1 MNFAPTNPTPIR
13 RRPASPA
20 RQGRAAKRRGVA
32 VGFLIVTLVFLA
44 GFVALGLNTS
54 RLMHTKAEL
63 RAVCQSA
70 ALAGARELLDEGV
83 LYGYP
88 DKRDDVLMAREAA
101 RLLGRANRVD
111 GRVVVLDPNPK
122 NLPLGDVVVGTV
134 DPLGP
139 VGLPLGLPV
148 DPEKPQAVNT
158 VRVSATLNDN
168 VFNRVSLWL
177 GKLTGVL
184 TADTAATAQ
193 ATLDTRIA
201 GFKPERGVKAPVVPL
216 AAEYGAWLKQ
226 AEAEPVAGVND
237 RFTVNPQTGQVTSGP
252 DGIPEIV
259 LNCGPNPP
267 PAASRSTESTEVA
280 DAAPTDDTSAATAE
294 SEDAADESA
303 IGAAWCVALDLV
315 NDQKLPYI
323 WPVRCREGLSIGDLS
338 AVGGQL
344 VLAGGALVMPRV
356 RPLPDEVPYGLMDIV
371 GQSRAWPLFEG
382 YTEGDAPTCTLVG
395 FAAARILTVAQ
406 SPDGSW
412 ELVAQPTTMVSSQA
426 VTAPYMNSN
435 PWIGKLELTQ

>member
-1 MNFAPTNPTPIR
+1 MNFALTNPTPIR

-20 RQGRAAKRRGVA
+20 RHGRLSKRRGAA
-32 VGFLIVTLVFLA
+32 VGYLIVSLVFLA

-54 RLMHTKAEL
+54 RLTHTKAEL

-70 ALAGARELLDEGV
+70 ALAGAQELLDEGV

-168 VFNRVSLWL
+168 VFNRISLWL

-184 TADTAATAQ
+184 TADTAASAQ

-201 GFKPERGVKAPVVPL
+201 GFKPERGVKVPVVPL
-216 AAEYGAWLKQ
+216 AAEYEAWMKQ

-237 RFTVNPQTGQVTSGP
+237 RFTVNMQTGRITQGP
-252 DGIPEIV
+252 DGIAELV

-267 PAASRSTESTEVA
+267 PTASRSTESTEVA
-280 DAAPTDDTSAATAE
+280 DAAATADGSAE
-294 SEDAADESA
+294 NTAAETTGESA
-303 IGAAWCVALDLV
+303 SGAAWCVALDLV
-315 NDQKLPYI
+315 NDQHLPYI
-323 WPVRCREGLSIGDLS
+323 WPVRCREGLSAGDLS
-338 AVGGQL
+338 AIGGQL
-344 VLAGGALVMPRV
+344 VLAGGTLVMPRL
-356 RPLPDEVPYGLMDIV
+356 RRLPEEVPYGLLDIT

-382 YTEGDAPTCTLVG
+382 YAEGDAPTCTLVG
-395 FAAARILTVAQ
+395 FAAARIVAVVQ
-406 SPDGSW
+406 SQDNSW
-412 ELVAQPTTMVSSQA
+412 ELVVQPTTMVSSQA